1 MPRIVLLIL
10 VTGTALRCVAADP
23 LAAFAM
29 CIGATGQD
37 PVCRLDAGTYTIS
50 TSLVIGRSDIT
61 LEGATENASDT
72 TLVRAAG
79 FTGAML
85 QDPLPGSDS
94 LHSVTIKNL
103 TFDGNRQQQSGSF
116 SDFTPDAAFYSTK
129 GNGTGQVVIYAAIF
143 LNSTAQT
150 VWSDV
155 YRQGRA
161 GCGSGTLP
169 DNIVIANSYFRDA
182 GESAVALNATNV
194 LVSGN
199 IFDHNKWNTIP
210 FGDSGGQINFYECSN
225 GVTVVGNTVWDG
237 IVGANGQTADGI
249 EVHAKNVWWLT
260 TSSATTPVAASLS
273 EARNVS
279 W

>member
-10 VTGTALRCVAADP
+10 VTCTALRCVAADP
-23 LAAFAM
+23 LAAFAI
-29 CIGATGQD
+29 CIGATGQG
-37 PVCRLDAGTYTIS
+37 PVCRLDACTYTIS

-79 FTGAML
+79 LTSAML

-129 GNGTGQVVIYAAIF
+129 GILFSNLRFLNSPNISLGFSGNGTGQVVIYAAIF

-155 YRQGRA
+155 YGQGRA
-161 GCGSGTLP
+161 GCASGTLP
-169 DNIVIANSYFRDA
+169 DNIVIAKSCFRDA

-194 LVSGN
+194 LVLGN
-199 IFDHNKWNTIP
+199 IFEHNKWNTT
-210 FGDSGGQINFYECSN
+210 YC
-225 GVTVVGNTVWDG
+225 
-237 IVGANGQTADGI
+237 A
-249 EVHAKNVWWLT
+249 L
-260 TSSATTPVAASLS
+260 
-273 EARNVS
+273 
-279 W
+279 